1 MAYQLIAV
9 DMDGTLLNSK
19 KEITPR
25 TAAAVTQAL
34 ARGYHVVMATGRCY
48 RQIAP
53 YMRRFPAMRYAIT
66 SSGAAVADC
75 MENRIIS
82 SQNISADTAAGVM
95 RAFVGLDGFPI
106 IFSNGEALYR
116 PELLNDPQHF
126 GMDAYVDNFKANC
139 TAAEEMERSFLV
151 APYPVEKLDFYF
163 TDAAERAKFLARV
176 QDAPAWVVPC
186 ESAGV
191 EVNATGVDK
200 GSGLQALCRC
210 LNIPVSAAIAIGD
223 SENDRPMLRDAGL
236 PLAMGNAID
245 DVKAAS
251 EYVMPDCDHDGVAEA
266 IERFLLAQR

>member
-116 PELLNDPQHF
+116 PE
-126 GMDAYVDNFKANC
+126 
-139 TAAEEMERSFLV
+139 R
-151 APYPVEKLDFYF
+151 
-163 TDAAERAKFLARV
+163 R
-176 QDAPAWVVPC
+176 
-186 ESAGV
+186 
-191 EVNATGVDK
+191 
-200 GSGLQALCRC
+200 
-210 LNIPVSAAIAIGD
+210 
-223 SENDRPMLRDAGL
+223 
-236 PLAMGNAID
+236 
-245 DVKAAS
+245 
-251 EYVMPDCDHDGVAEA
+251 
-266 IERFLLAQR
+266 

>member
-82 SQNISADTAAGVM
+82 SQNIAADTAAGVM

-106 IFSNGEALYR
+106 IFSCQCWAVFSTRLPSSSSCWY
-116 PELLNDPQHF
+116 L
-126 GMDAYVDNFKANC
+126 
-139 TAAEEMERSFLV
+139 
-151 APYPVEKLDFYF
+151 
-163 TDAAERAKFLARV
+163 
-176 QDAPAWVVPC
+176 
-186 ESAGV
+186 
-191 EVNATGVDK
+191 TG
-200 GSGLQALCRC
+200 GSVLWPL
-210 LNIPVSAAIAIGD
+210 PVS
-223 SENDRPMLRDAGL
+223 
-236 PLAMGNAID
+236 
-245 DVKAAS
+245 
-251 EYVMPDCDHDGVAEA
+251 
-266 IERFLLAQR
+266 

>member
-1 MAYQLIAV
+1 MSSWRPALLPADRAV
-9 DMDGTLLNSK
+9 
-19 KEITPR
+19 
-25 TAAAVTQAL
+25 
-34 ARGYHVVMATGRCY
+34 Y
-48 RQIAP
+48 AP
-53 YMRRFPAMRYAIT
+53 VPGQRYAIT

-139 TAAEEMERSFLV
+139 TAAEEMERSFLA

-176 QDAPAWVVPC
+176 QGAPAWVVPC

-191 EVNATGVDK
+191 EVNATGRRQGQRPAGAVPVPEH
-200 GSGLQALCRC
+200 SGQRGDRHRRLGKRPPRC
-210 LNIPVSAAIAIGD
+210 CATRGAARHG
-223 SENDRPMLRDAGL
+223 
-236 PLAMGNAID
+236 
-245 DVKAAS
+245 
-251 EYVMPDCDHDGVAEA
+251 
-266 IERFLLAQR
+266 QRH

>member
-116 PELLNDPQHF
+116 PELLNDPQRF
-126 GMDAYVDNFKANC
+126 GMDAYVDNFKANG
-139 TAAEEMERSFLV
+139 TAAEEMERSFLA

-163 TDAAERAKFLARV
+163 TDADERAKFLARV
-176 QDAPAWVVPC
+176 QGAPAWVVPC
-186 ESAGV
+186 EGAGV
-191 EVNATGVDK
+191 EVNATGVDQ
-200 GSGLQALCRC
+200 GQRSAGAV
-210 LNIPVSAAIAIGD
+210 PVSEHPGQRGDRHRRLGKRLLDAARRG
-223 SENDRPMLRDAGL
+223 
-236 PLAMGNAID
+236 
-245 DVKAAS
+245 AAAR
-251 EYVMPDCDHDGVAEA
+251 YG
-266 IERFLLAQR
+266 QRH

>member
-75 MENRIIS
+75 VENRIIS

-116 PELLNDPQHF
+116 PELLNDPQRF
-126 GMDAYVDNFKANC
+126 GMDAYVDNFKANG
-139 TAAEEMERSFLV
+139 TAAKEMERSFLA
-151 APYPVEKLDFYF
+151 APYRSRSSTF
-163 TDAAERAKFLARV
+163 TLRTRPSAPSFLRACRVRPHGSSRVRARAWRSTPPASTRAAACRR
-176 QDAPAWVVPC
+176 C
-186 ESAGV
+186 AG
-191 EVNATGVDK
+191 A
-200 GSGLQALCRC
+200 
-210 LNIPVSAAIAIGD
+210 
-223 SENDRPMLRDAGL
+223 
-236 PLAMGNAID
+236 
-245 DVKAAS
+245 
-251 EYVMPDCDHDGVAEA
+251 
-266 IERFLLAQR
+266 